1 MQSMF
6 KSALVM
12 KNPRIERGGNK
23 DQTQQALL

>member
-12 KNPRIERGGNK
+12 KTPTIERGGEK
-23 DQTQQALL
+23 DQTQQDLL